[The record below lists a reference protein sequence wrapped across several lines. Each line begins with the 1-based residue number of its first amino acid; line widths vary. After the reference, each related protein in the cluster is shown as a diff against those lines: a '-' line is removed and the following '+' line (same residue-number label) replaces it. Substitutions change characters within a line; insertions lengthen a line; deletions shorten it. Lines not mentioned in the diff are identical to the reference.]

1 MQTMPT
7 NPFIPIEIST
17 DTRVRIKDENDDNKM
32 VDAKHYH
39 VRYVVGE
46 SKEKRFVDAGSEK
59 VDNMEESSMY
69 IVPSIHR
76 IKGEPFHYDVATVE
90 KFVATNGS
98 KKELKRVDVCEEHD
112 MVEITYQSPGVEC
125 CPMSKEEADKQ
136 TVPLQ
141 YLAGY
146 MLGKSEDL
154 YKIATVKTVLDTG
167 NTIYDGI
174 RIIPKAVIQ
183 RVDCLS
189 E

>member
-1 MQTMPT
+1 M
-7 NPFIPIEIST
+7 NPFTPIEVWT
-17 DTRVRIKDENDDNKM
+17 DTRVRVKDDKDDKKM

-39 VRYVVGE
+39 IRYVVGE
-46 SKEKRFVDAGSEK
+46 SDDKRFVDAGSEK
-59 VDNMEESSMY
+59 VDRMEEVSMY
-69 IVPSIHR
+69 MVPSIHR
-76 IKGEPFHYDVATVE
+76 IKGEPFHYDVSSVE
-90 KFVATNGS
+90 KYVDTNGS
-98 KKELKRVDVCEEHD
+98 KKELKRIDVCEEHD

-146 MLGKSEDL
+146 MLGKSDDL

-167 NTIYDGI
+167 ETIYDSI
-174 RIIPKAVIQ
+174 RVIPKAVIQ

>member
-1 MQTMPT
+1 M
-7 NPFIPIEIST
+7 NPFAPIEVWT
-17 DTRVRIKDENDDNKM
+17 DTRVKVKDSDDENKM

-46 SKEKRFVDAGSEK
+46 SQDKRFVDAGTSNIDK
-59 VDNMEESSMY
+59 MEEVSMY

-76 IKGEPFHYDVATVE
+76 VKGEPFHYDVSAVE
-90 KFVATNGS
+90 KFVGTNGS
-98 KKELKRVDVCEEHD
+98 KRELKRVDVCEDHE

-141 YLAGY
+141 YLSGY
-146 MLGKSEDL
+146 MLGKSDDL
-154 YKIATVKTVLDTG
+154 YKIASVKTVLDTG
-167 NTIYDGI
+167 ETIYDGI
-174 RIIPKAVIQ
+174 RIIPKAVVQ

-189 E
+189 D